1 MLEQGGYVYIMANKP
16 LGRVYIGVTAN
27 ITERVAAHKEGRGS
41 SHCKRWNLD
50 KLVYIERHET
60 ILEAISREKAMKKW
74 LRLWKLRLVSEN
86 NPNWDDLFL
95 TING

>member
-16 LGRVYIGVTAN
+16 LGRTYIGVTAN
-27 ITERVAAHKEGRGS
+27 IHERVTAHKEGRGS

-60 ILEAISREKAMKKW
+60 MLEAIAREKAMKKW
-74 LRLWKLRLVSEN
+74 LRLWKLRLVSES

-95 TING
+95 SING